1 MLLGSMAPLS
11 ASILPGSLS
20 NGTAQFDASKLAPVR
35 PGLLIRCGSA
45 RRHRT
50 SLCSPWPTLEQVGRV
65 GIPCTRVRSSLP
77 SHDPLSSRGG
87 RADSMQPCAR
97 AGIPRRQTPALSV
110 AGDRLLVGLIGRTD
124 SRSRGG
130 VRIRS
135 ALTRFGRL
143 TALCVTRRVSPVRRT
158 QRCTPSWRT
167 THRAALVAAAR
178 ERTPPSTALGYA
190 CARRVRLPTLLCVSR
205 RGSACS
211 LVSTCHM
218 PRGPRHVV
226 VVRSESTETSCRPP
240 RRLLRALRAHARWG
254 SAHGQGPPQP
264 LGVKWKVGRLF
275 GLIIVVPMLKW
286 FVLMYRSKFRLDLTK
301 FRSPKARKL

>member
-1 MLLGSMAPLS
+1 
-11 ASILPGSLS
+11 
-20 NGTAQFDASKLAPVR
+20 
-35 PGLLIRCGSA
+35 
-45 RRHRT
+45 
-50 SLCSPWPTLEQVGRV
+50 
-65 GIPCTRVRSSLP
+65 
-77 SHDPLSSRGG
+77 
-87 RADSMQPCAR
+87 MQPCAR

-190 CARRVRLPTLLCVSR
+190 CARRVRLPTLLCVSSWVRVFARVHVSHAARTASR
-205 RGSACS
+205 RCCSFREHRDFMSAAASAPSGPACS
-211 LVSTCHM
+211 RTL
-218 PRGPRHVV
+218 GPR
-226 VVRSESTETSCRPP
+226 STLLHDGMTLSC
-240 RRLLRALRAHARWG
+240 
-254 SAHGQGPPQP
+254 
-264 LGVKWKVGRLF
+264 
-275 GLIIVVPMLKW
+275 
-286 FVLMYRSKFRLDLTK
+286 
-301 FRSPKARKL
+301 PK

>member
-1 MLLGSMAPLS
+1 MAPLS

-50 SLCSPWPTLEQVGRV
+50 SLCSPWPTLEQGGRV

-130 VRIRS
+130 VRTRS

-190 CARRVRLPTLLCVSR
+190 CARRVRLPTLLCVSSWVRVFARVHVSHAARTASR
-205 RGSACS
+205 RCCSFREHRDFMSAAASAPSGPACS
-211 LVSTCHM
+211 RTL
-218 PRGPRHVV
+218 GPR
-226 VVRSESTETSCRPP
+226 STLLHDGMTLSC
-240 RRLLRALRAHARWG
+240 
-254 SAHGQGPPQP
+254 
-264 LGVKWKVGRLF
+264 
-275 GLIIVVPMLKW
+275 
-286 FVLMYRSKFRLDLTK
+286 
-301 FRSPKARKL
+301 PK

>member
-1 MLLGSMAPLS
+1 MLGAPTLLGFTSLLSASAQRGSNVLLDTPMLLGSMAPLS

-50 SLCSPWPTLEQVGRV
+50 SLCSPWPTLEQGGRV

-158 QRCTPSWRT
+158 QRCARRHGARRTALPSWQPR
-167 THRAALVAAAR
+167 VR
-178 ERTPPSTALGYA
+178 ER
-190 CARRVRLPTLLCVSR
+190 
-205 RGSACS
+205 
-211 LVSTCHM
+211 
-218 PRGPRHVV
+218 PRAQR
-226 VVRSESTETSCRPP
+226 
-240 RRLLRALRAHARWG
+240 
-254 SAHGQGPPQP
+254 
-264 LGVKWKVGRLF
+264 
-275 GLIIVVPMLKW
+275 
-286 FVLMYRSKFRLDLTK
+286 
-301 FRSPKARKL
+301 